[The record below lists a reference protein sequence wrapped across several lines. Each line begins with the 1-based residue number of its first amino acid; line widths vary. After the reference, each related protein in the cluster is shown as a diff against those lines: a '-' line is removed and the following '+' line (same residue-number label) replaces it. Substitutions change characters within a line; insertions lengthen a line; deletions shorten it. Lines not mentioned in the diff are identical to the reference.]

1 MTSNFFTPGGEDIF
15 LGDSFDSSNPYSGVP
30 NVAPSTPTQIEDSE
44 SQFVRSSI
52 FWESLEFDDIG
63 SSGLQPNDLQ
73 SDDFQHIPHASH
85 ESMFSKSYTSGHNI
99 QAPLQGAHGLMLYP
113 YRYTVGNTIAPQDSE
128 RSIMYKIPTIYE
140 DQDIIPEAHHLS
152 AFSNSFRDNFRDGL
166 GLSTHPV
173 PLGNQFTSSDLGT
186 LSQTPNADDVASLAD
201 TQASCNSRCTSSV
214 CENENCSVTGTPCD
228 DPACV
233 ENVTTELPLLINQM
247 STEVAPGQIPFHQP
261 HSQPCNHTE
270 SEHLVA
276 RTLGELRAPA
286 ELDLQEKMLYPTSF
300 NYSALS
306 HPCEQFYGN
315 SYDSYA
321 ASPSPPLE
329 VDGCGLDDRKIRLQP
344 ASSLSGIPSVAHEPK
359 RHTCQWVTDINAPED
374 ERTICGAEFTSTKDF
389 HDHLCEFHVDKLTSQ
404 TGFAC
409 LWGGCPRKQ
418 DRPFVTRG
426 KLRRHMSTHSVCKY
440 WSSMLYISQFFIDV

>member
-1 MTSNFFTPGGEDIF
+1 MTGNFFTPGGEDIF
-15 LGDSFDSSNPYSGVP
+15 LGDSFNSSNPYSGVP
-30 NVAPSTPTQIEDSE
+30 NVAPSTPTQIDDSG
-44 SQFVRSSI
+44 SQFVRPPDL
-52 FWESLEFDDIG
+52 WDSLDFDDIG
-63 SSGLQPNDLQ
+63 ASGLQPNDLQ
-73 SDDFQHIPHASH
+73 SDDFQHIPHTSQPN
-85 ESMFSKSYTSGHNI
+85 MFSKSYTSGHNI

-113 YRYTVGNTIAPQDSE
+113 YRYSMGNTIAPQEPE
-128 RSIMYKIPTIYE
+128 RSAMYKFYE
-140 DQDIIPEAHHLS
+140 DQAFTLETHHLS
-152 AFSNSFRDNFRDGL
+152 AFGNGFRDAL
-166 GLSTHPV
+166 GASNQCV
-173 PLGNQFTSSDLGT
+173 PLGNQFTSADLGT

-233 ENVTTELPLLINQM
+233 ENVSTAEIPLLINQM

-286 ELDLQEKMLYPTSF
+286 ELDLQEKTLYPTSF
-300 NYSALS
+300 NYNPLS
-306 HPCEQFYGN
+306 HPCEQLYGS
-315 SYDSYA
+315 SYNPYA
-321 ASPSPPLE
+321 ASPSQPAE
-329 VDGCGLDDRKIRLQP
+329 VEGCGLDDRKMHLQP
-344 ASSLSGIPSVAHEPK
+344 ASSLSRISSEAPNPK
-359 RHTCQWVTDINAPED
+359 RHICQWVTNISAPEG
-374 ERTICGAEFTSTKDF
+374 ERTMCGAEFASTKEL
-389 HDHLCEFHVDKLTSQ
+389 HDHLCEFHVDSLTNQ

-409 LWGGCPRKQ
+409 LWGNCLRKE

-440 WSSMLYISQFFIDV
+440 W

>member
-1 MTSNFFTPGGEDIF
+1 MSSNFFTPGGEDIF
-15 LGDSFDSSNPYSGVP
+15 LGDSFNSSNPYSGVP
-30 NVAPSTPTQIEDSE
+30 NVAPSTPTQIDDSG
-44 SQFVRSSI
+44 SQFDRPTI

-73 SDDFQHIPHASH
+73 SDDFQHIPHTSH
-85 ESMFSKSYTSGHNI
+85 ESMFPKSYASGHNI
-99 QAPLQGAHGLMLYP
+99 QAPLQGGHGMFYP
-113 YRYTVGNTIAPQDSE
+113 FRCNIGNTIAPPDSE
-128 RSIMYKIPTIYE
+128 RSVMYKNTIY
-140 DQDIIPEAHHLS
+140 DNQDYTLETQHLS
-152 AFSNSFRDNFRDGL
+152 AFGNGFRDGL
-166 GLSTHPV
+166 GISTHSV
-173 PLGNQFTSSDLGT
+173 PLGNQFTSSDLGI
-186 LSQTPNADDVASLAD
+186 LSQPPNADDVASLAD

-228 DPACV
+228 DPTCV
-233 ENVTTELPLLINQM
+233 ENVSTTEIPLLMDQM
-247 STEVAPGQIPFHQP
+247 PTELLPGQIPFHEP

-286 ELDLQEKMLYPTSF
+286 ELDLHEKTLYPTSF

-306 HPCEQFYGN
+306 HPCEQLYSS

-321 ASPSPPLE
+321 ASPSQPPE
-329 VDGCGLDDRKIRLQP
+329 VEGCGLGDQKMHLQS
-344 ASSLSGIPSVAHEPK
+344 ASFLSEIPSAAHDPK
-359 RHTCQWVTDINAPED
+359 KHICQWVTNISAPED
-374 ERTICGAEFTSTKDF
+374 ERTICGAEFTSTKEF
-389 HDHLCEFHVDKLTSQ
+389 HDHLCEDHVDKLTNQ

-409 LWGGCPRKQ
+409 LWGGCSRKQ

-440 WSSMLYISQFFIDV
+440 WSRTP